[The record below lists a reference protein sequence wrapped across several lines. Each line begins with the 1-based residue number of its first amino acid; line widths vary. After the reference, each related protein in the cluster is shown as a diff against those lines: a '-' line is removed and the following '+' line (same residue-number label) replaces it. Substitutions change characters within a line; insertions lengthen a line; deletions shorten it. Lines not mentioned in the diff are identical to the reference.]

1 MRFSAAVLLF
11 FTTGNA
17 GASSLVALEPMEA
30 RVGPSMVE
38 LANGGPSRPSRS
50 VIALDEAVPAVSHE
64 KLSAIG
70 KDPAPASKAPLVIR
84 GGMTGQDR

>member
-11 FTTGNA
+11 FATGNA

-30 RVGPSMVE
+30 RVGPSMVQ
-38 LANGGPSRPSRS
+38 LASGGPGRPSRS
-50 VIALDEAVPAVSHE
+50 VVALDEATPAVFHE

-70 KDPAPASKAPLVIR
+70 KDSARDSKAPLVIR
-84 GGMTGQDR
+84 GGMIGQDR